1 MRSSWPEKNPEEAL
15 VAEFSFANEIVE
27 GETITGT
34 LITCS
39 VLSGTDASPALVL
52 NGAPTVV
59 GSSVLQPFHGGI
71 NGVTYLLR
79 CVATLSSGRI
89 LVRSASLPVLFQ

>member
-39 VLSGTDASPALVL
+39 VLSGTDASPAH
-52 NGAPTVV
+52 TI
-59 GSSVLQPFHGGI
+59 STRWI
-71 NGVTYLLR
+71 
-79 CVATLSSGRI
+79 
-89 LVRSASLPVLFQ
+89 